1 MAKKQ
6 NMKVE
11 TPRFPVPQ
19 SRAEAAREIATL
31 GKLRNQIDRAKAKA
45 DTRISTIET
54 ALADELAPLVDEQ
67 KERVKNLHAYCA
79 ANRQELTDQGKT
91 KTVAFETGEV
101 KWRNLPGKVNLR
113 SIKDIIPRLK
123 EAGLGKFIRTTE
135 EIDKD
140 EILKTDESRAEASKI
155 KGITITTGEVFA
167 IKPNETAVEEVL

>member
-19 SRAEAAREIATL
+19 SRADAAREIATL

-45 DTRISTIET
+45 DTRIATIET

-101 KWRNLPGKVNLR
+101 KWRNTPKKVTL
-113 SIKDIIPRLK
+113 SKIADIIPRLRT
-123 EAGLGKFIRTTE
+123 AGLSKFLRTKE
-135 EIDKD
+135 EIDK
-140 EILKTDESRAEASKI
+140 EAILKDEASREQASAI
-155 KGITITTGEVFA
+155 KGITISSREEFA